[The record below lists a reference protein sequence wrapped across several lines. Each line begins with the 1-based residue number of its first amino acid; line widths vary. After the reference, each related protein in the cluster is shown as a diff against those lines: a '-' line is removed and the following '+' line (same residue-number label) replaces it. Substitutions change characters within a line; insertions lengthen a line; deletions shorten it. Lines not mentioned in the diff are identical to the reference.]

1 MARVRGHLRGLWIVA
16 AIFAMAAVLF
26 AAGGLGLLDRRSP
39 SSATGSGPTASGL
52 AGVDAASSVRGAA
65 AGSIAGLQARLRRVP
80 GDFVAWASLGLAYVD
95 QARVTGDP
103 TYYPKAEGALARSL
117 ALDTDDNFVAAAGMA
132 ALSSGRH
139 DFAGARQWAERGLAI
154 NPSNSTLYGA
164 LGDAETQ
171 LGHYPEAFDAIQRMV
186 DLAPGTAS
194 LSRTSYAW
202 ELRGDLDRA
211 TAAMRRALD
220 EAGTGSDR
228 AFARYYLGE
237 LAFNAGDASTA
248 LDHHEAGMRADPG
261 FAPLLEGKA
270 RAEAAL
276 GRVDSAVAD
285 YAKLVERMP
294 QPGYLLEYGELLQSL
309 NRQVEADE
317 QYRVFRAESALFASN
332 GVNLDVDAVLFEA
345 DHGNAAE
352 AVRLAEAAVLTRPF
366 LDMQDA
372 YAWALHVAGRDGE
385 AMEWSVKAQSL
396 GTRNALFS
404 YHAGMIE
411 LSLGDVGAARRDL
424 GAALA
429 LNPRFS
435 SLGAPLARQALD
447 RIGDG

>member
-1 MARVRGHLRGLWIVA
+1 MIV
-16 AIFAMAAVLF
+16 MSAVFF

-39 SSATGSGPTASGL
+39 SSATGPRPKAGGL
-52 AGVDAASSVRGAA
+52 AGVDTASPVRGAA
-65 AGSIAGLQARLRRVP
+65 SGSVAGLQARLRRVP

-154 NPSNSTLYGA
+154 NPSNATLYGA
-164 LGDAETQ
+164 LGDAQTQ

-211 TAAMRRALD
+211 RAAMRRALD
-220 EAGTGSDR
+220 EAGTGADR

-237 LAFNAGDASTA
+237 LAFNAGDAATA
-248 LDHHEAGMRADPG
+248 LAYDEAGMKADPG
-261 FAPLLEGKA
+261 FAPLLEGRA

-276 GRVDSAVAD
+276 GRADAAVAD
-285 YAKLVERMP
+285 YAQLVERMP
-294 QPGYLLEYGELLQSL
+294 QPGYVLQYGELLQSL

-345 DHGNAAE
+345 DHGDAAE
-352 AVRLAEAAVLTRPF
+352 AVRLAEAGVRTRPF

-372 YAWALHVAGRDGE
+372 YAWALHAAGRNAE
-385 AMEWSVKAQSL
+385 AIEWSIKAKSL
-396 GTRNALFS
+396 GTRSALFA

-411 LSLGDVGAARRDL
+411 LALGDLGAARRDL
-424 GAALA
+424 DAALA

-435 SLGAPLARQALD
+435 PLAAPLARQARD
-447 RIGDG
+447 RLGDG

>member
-1 MARVRGHLRGLWIVA
+1 MAA
-16 AIFAMAAVLF
+16 AMIAMAAVFL

-39 SSATGSGPTASGL
+39 SSPTGSGPTAGGP
-52 AGVDAASSVRGAA
+52 AGVDTASPARGVASGSV
-65 AGSIAGLQARLRRVP
+65 AGLQARLRRVP

-103 TYYPKAEGALARSL
+103 TSYPKAEGALARSL
-117 ALDTDDNFVAAAGMA
+117 ALDTDNNFVAAAGMA

-154 NPSNSTLYGA
+154 NPSNATLYGA
-164 LGDAETQ
+164 LGDAQTQ
-171 LGHYPEAFDAIQRMV
+171 LGHYPEAFAAIQRMI

-202 ELRGDLDRA
+202 ELRGDLGRA
-211 TAAMRRALD
+211 TAAMQRALD
-220 EAGTGSDR
+220 EAGTGADR

-237 LAFNAGDASTA
+237 LAFNAGDAATA
-248 LDHHEAGMRADPG
+248 LEHHRAGGQADPG
-261 FAPLLEGKA
+261 FAPLLEGRA

-276 GRVDSAVAD
+276 GRADAAVAD
-285 YAKLVERMP
+285 YAHLVERMP

-309 NRQVEADE
+309 NRRVEADE

-332 GVNLDVDAVLFEA
+332 GVKLDVDAVLFEA
-345 DHGNAAE
+345 DHGDPAE
-352 AVRLAEAAVLTRPF
+352 AVRLAEAAVRTRPF

-372 YAWALHVAGRDGE
+372 YAWALHVAGRDAE
-385 AMEWSVKAQSL
+385 AIEWSVKAQSL

-411 LSLGDVGAARRDL
+411 LALGDLGAARRDL
-424 GAALA
+424 DAALA
-429 LNPRFS
+429 LNPHFNP
-435 SLGAPLARQALD
+435 LAAPLARQALD
-447 RIGDG
+447 RLGDG

>member
-1 MARVRGHLRGLWIVA
+1 VWTG
-16 AIFAMAAVLF
+16 AAVLGLAALF
-26 AAGGLGLLDRRSP
+26 FTAGGLGLLRRGSP
-39 SSATGSGPTASGL
+39 SSANGPRPAAGGL
-52 AGVDAASSVRGAA
+52 AGTGTSSSVRGGA
-65 AGSIAGLQARLRRVP
+65 AGSIAGLQDRLRRVP

-117 ALDTDDNFVAAAGMA
+117 ALDTDDNYVADAGMA

-154 NPSNSTLYGA
+154 NPSNATLYGA

-186 DLAPGTAS
+186 DLAPGTPS

-202 ELRGDLDRA
+202 ELRGDIGRA
-211 TAAMRRALD
+211 TAAMQRALD
-220 EAGTGSDR
+220 EAGTGADR

-237 LAFNAGDASTA
+237 LAFNTGDAATA
-248 LDHHEAGMRADPG
+248 MAHHEAGMRADPG
-261 FAPLLEGKA
+261 FAPLLEGRA

-276 GRVDSAVAD
+276 GRVGAAVTD
-285 YAKLVERMP
+285 YAQLVQRMP

-309 NRQVEADE
+309 GRQAEADE
-317 QYRVFRAESALFASN
+317 QYRVFRAENALFASN
-332 GVNLDVDAVLFEA
+332 GVSLDVDAVLFEA

-352 AVRLAEAAVLTRPF
+352 AVRLAETAIQTRPF

-372 YAWALHVAGRDGE
+372 YAWALHVDGRDAE
-385 AMEWSVKAQSL
+385 ALEWSTKARSL
-396 GTRNALFS
+396 GTHAALFAH
-404 YHAGMIE
+404 HAGMIE
-411 LSLGDVGAARRDL
+411 LSLGDMDAARRDL

-435 SLGAPLARQALD
+435 PLGAPLARQALD
-447 RIGDG
+447 RLGAG

>member
-1 MARVRGHLRGLWIVA
+1 
-16 AIFAMAAVLF
+16 MAAVFF
-26 AAGGLGLLDRRSP
+26 AAGGLGLFDRRSP
-39 SSATGSGPTASGL
+39 SSATGPAPTAGGF
-52 AGVDAASSVRGAA
+52 AGADTASPVRGAA
-65 AGSIAGLQARLRRVP
+65 ADPVAGLQARLQRVP
-80 GDFVAWASLGLAYVD
+80 GDFAAWASLGLAYVD
-95 QARVTGDP
+95 RARVTGDP
-103 TYYPKAEGALARSL
+103 TYYPKAEGVLARSL

-139 DFAGARQWAERGLAI
+139 DFTGARQWAERGLAI
-154 NPSNSTLYGA
+154 NPSNATLYGA

-171 LGHYPEAFDAIQRMV
+171 LGQYPAAFDAIQRMV

-220 EAGTGSDR
+220 EAGTGADR

-237 LAFNAGDASTA
+237 LAFNAGDAATA
-248 LDHHEAGMRADPG
+248 LGHHDAGMKADPG
-261 FAPLLEGKA
+261 FAPLLEGRA

-276 GRVDSAVAD
+276 GRPDAAVAD
-285 YAKLVERMP
+285 YAQLVKRMP
-294 QPGYLLEYGELLQSL
+294 QPGYVLEYGELLQSL
-309 NRQVEADE
+309 NRQVEADD
-317 QYRVFRAESALFASN
+317 QYRVFRAESALFAAN

-345 DHGNAAE
+345 DHGDPAE
-352 AVRLAEAAVLTRPF
+352 SVRLAEAAVRTRPF

-372 YAWALHVAGRDGE
+372 YAWALHVAGRDAE
-385 AMEWSVKAQSL
+385 AIEPSIKARSL

-411 LSLGDVGAARRDL
+411 LSLGDLGAARRDL

-435 SLGAPLARQALD
+435 PLAAPLARQALD
-447 RIGDG
+447 RLGPG